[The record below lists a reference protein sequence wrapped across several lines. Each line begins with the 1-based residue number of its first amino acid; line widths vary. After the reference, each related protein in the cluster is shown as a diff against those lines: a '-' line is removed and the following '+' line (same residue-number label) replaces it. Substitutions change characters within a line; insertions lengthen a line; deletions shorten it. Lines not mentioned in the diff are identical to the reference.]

1 MNSKLPAQ
9 DLLFRLEDAARAPI
23 QEGRASG
30 QIFHRGTLD
39 LRHYKPV
46 NVDLQQPHAQD
57 ELYFI
62 CSGHGN
68 FFRDGAT
75 VPCKTGDALF
85 VAAGVEHRFVDFSSD
100 FAVWVV
106 FYGPEGGERP

>member
-1 MNSKLPAQ
+1 MNPKPSAK

-39 LRHYKPV
+39 LRYYKPGA
-46 NVDLQQPHAQD
+46 VDLQQPHTQD
-57 ELYFI
+57 ELYFV
-62 CSGHGN
+62 CSGHGH
-68 FFRDGAT
+68 FFRNGET
-75 VPCKTGDALF
+75 VPCKTGD
-85 VAAGVEHRFVDFSSD
+85 EHRFVDYSPD

-106 FYGPEGGERP
+106 FYGPEGGEGP